1 MVFILKNM
9 YNNNVI
15 IMGIVYLIQPAELV
29 GTDRAKVG
37 CSGKSDLSRVL
48 QYKKGTKP
56 LGIFYT
62 EHPFTLEKAIITIF
76 NSHFTKIAGNE
87 YFMGNID
94 EMRKIF
100 VQQIHSS
107 FIPNCGQLN
116 DETND
121 ENDEDD
127 SPHILHSITTY
138 EGFLKEIHL
147 RSKIKEIVITNK
159 KAEEGFVYFKPG
171 SGEVD
176 CVKISSKY
184 DISPYAEPLR
194 GFIHHNLWYC
204 EYNEDAIVSDILN
217 KCYRMKNT

>member
-1 MVFILKNM
+1 
-9 YNNNVI
+9 
-15 IMGIVYLIQPAELV
+15 MGIVYLIQPAELV

-37 CSGKSDLSRVL
+37 CSEKSDLSRVL

-62 EHPFTLEKAIITIF
+62 EHPFTLERAIITIF

-100 VQQIHSS
+100 VQQIHAS

-116 DETND
+116 DDNYETF
-121 ENDEDD
+121 EDD
-127 SPHILHSITTY
+127 NYITTY
-138 EGFLKEIHL
+138 EGFLKEI
-147 RSKIKEIVITNK
+147 SKINAIVITNK
-159 KAEEGFVYFKPG
+159 KTEEGFVHFKPG
-171 SGEVD
+171 SGDVD

-184 DISPYAEPLR
+184 DTSMYAERLR
-194 GFIHHNLWYC
+194 GFLYYYLRYC
-204 EYNEDAIVSDILN
+204 EYNEDAIVSDILK
-217 KCYRMKNT
+217 KCYRR